1 MRPRLRLVK
10 STPSMPSSS
19 ALDACPRCRFYISP
33 DGCACSYIEK
43 LRPGGEFE
51 ALRDRALAAFK
62 TEHVSSSDC
71 PCPSC
76 YMSRRWSWF
85 EDRPAIL
92 RTPPVS
98 EQAPPMKEA
107 RP

>member
-1 MRPRLRLVK
+1 MRPRLRLVT

-43 LRPGGEFE
+43 LRPGGEYESF
-51 ALRDRALAAFK
+51 RDRALAAFK
-62 TEHVSSSDC
+62 SEHISAADC

-85 EDRPAIL
+85 EDRPAVL
-92 RTPPVS
+92 RTTPPV
-98 EQAPPMKEA
+98 KEA